1 MTRATK
7 SYRSRT
13 PRGGSLAELLL
24 TFPSRRPVIAL
35 AVAGVV
41 LLVAL
46 AGVLRIRVNTSLQ
59 TMFPQGKPSAEAM
72 IRVLEAF
79 PASNELI
86 LVASLPGDPPA
97 RAAGEP
103 PTTTPDP
110 AAADRLTA
118 FAARL
123 ERELATAPDAAGL
136 TAGVIYRADPEFRR
150 FGKEVVAPAGLSYL
164 DDAAYAEAERRLT
177 PDGIRRQIELNLSRF
192 SQPGAGLALKEFL
205 KDPLGLIEFVL
216 GRLVPKRQF
225 RTFEGGETFVS
236 PDGRAILIRV
246 VGTAAPSDLDYCERL
261 VKAVTAAAE
270 RANVDPAAA
279 GAPVTPG
286 GAAPGKLTLHYT
298 GAYAAADF
306 SHQAIRADSIE
317 SIFLSVTLLQLLFLV
332 VYRRPFRQFLLE
344 ITPVAV
350 GVFVGFGVYGWFRGT
365 VSPVAA
371 VIGGILAG
379 MGIDYSV
386 LYLASYMRHLA
397 AGASPAEAARL
408 TAVRAVGPMFAAWF
422 TSAVGF
428 GAIAWSSVPTLRDFG
443 VLGALGL
450 AGVFV
455 AVALVL
461 PAVVVL
467 WDDRRLARRDTPA
480 DRRLPF
486 RWDVAP
492 LLHGIQRRRRAFIGG
507 SVAVFVVAA
516 AYAGTRPGGVLPLES
531 DLHVMHPQPN
541 PALAAE
547 REIAERFGS
556 EPGALLVHL
565 KAETPE
571 KLVAL
576 AHEADRRLSRPDVR
590 AAGVAGTLGLA
601 SLLPDPAVA
610 ARRQPLPQADV
621 DRIAADFRA
630 AMTDAGFAPP
640 AYEPYAD
647 FLKLALTQ
655 RLRVGGGPPA
665 DTAQPPPGVEALRPF
680 PALWRSLLPSTA
692 AAGELPTEAITLV
705 FVDRPTD
712 QREPRERLVNT
723 AHAALAGVDG
733 ATLTGLPVISLD
745 TEQATRR
752 DLPLLLGI
760 AGGVVLVVLLAYYR
774 SFWRTALALLPL
786 VFSLTVLAAVAR
798 LTDTKLNLVNLVALP
813 LLIGIDVDYGIY
825 FVSLAGGRRTGRRRG
840 AGTRGGRSG
849 RDDAATVQPAG
860 GTSLHGFQT
869 FGSELPDAD
878 RRAGRTGRAGGP
890 NEPEADGRGG
900 AAPIATRIAASAQA
914 VITCAAAAMLGFGSL
929 ATVSV
934 PAVRSLGIVVAV
946 GVAASLIGTFAL
958 RAPALMVREERLAP
972 NGGVAEDLD
981 PPGR

>member
-1 MTRATK
+1 M
-7 SYRSRT
+7 
-13 PRGGSLAELLL
+13 L
-24 TFPSRRPVIAL
+24 TFPSRRPVAAL
-35 AVAGVV
+35 VVAGVV
-41 LLVAL
+41 LLGAL
-46 AGVLRIRVNTSLQ
+46 IGVLQIRVNTSLQ
-59 TMFPQGKPSAEAM
+59 TMFPAGKPSADAM
-72 IRVLEAF
+72 IRVLESF
-79 PASNELI
+79 PASNELVV
-86 LVASLPGDPPA
+86 VASLPDAGTLPA
-97 RAAGEP
+97 GTSPA
-103 PTTTPDP
+103 TTPSAPPDADG
-110 AAADRLTA
+110 AARLLA
-118 FAARL
+118 FAGRL
-123 ERELATAPDAAGL
+123 EREINASPEAASL
-136 TAGVIYRADPEFRR
+136 TAGVIYKADPEFRR
-150 FGKEVVAPAGLSYL
+150 FGRDVVAPAGLYYL
-164 DDAAYAEAERRLT
+164 DDAAYAEAKLRLT
-177 PDGIRRQIELNLSRF
+177 PEGMRRQIELNLSRF

-216 GRLVPKRQF
+216 NRLVPQRQF
-225 RTFEGGETFVS
+225 KTYEGGENFVS
-236 PDGRAILIRV
+236 PDGRAILIRI

-261 VKAVTAAAE
+261 VKAVKAAAD
-270 RANVDPAAA
+270 RANLDSATPAD
-279 GAPVTPG
+279 GG
-286 GAAPGKLTLHYT
+286 GARGLFTLHYT

-306 SHQAIRADSIE
+306 SHQAIREDSIE
-317 SIFLSVTLLQLLFLV
+317 SIFLSVFLLQALFLV

-344 ITPVAV
+344 ITPVAL

-397 AGASPAEAARL
+397 AGASPRESARL
-408 TAVRAVGPMFAAWF
+408 TATRAVGPMFAAWF

-443 VLGALGL
+443 VLGVLGL
-450 AGVFV
+450 GGVFI

-486 RWDVAP
+486 RWDVRP
-492 LLHGIQRRRRAFIGG
+492 MLLAIQRHRRAFIAG
-507 SVAVFVVAA
+507 SLAVFVVAGS
-516 AYAGTRPGGVLPLES
+516 YALSRPGGALPLES

-547 REIAERFGS
+547 REIAARFGS

-565 KAETPE
+565 KAATPE

-576 AHEADRRLSRPDVR
+576 AHKAERRLSRPDVR
-590 AAGVAGTLGLA
+590 AAGVGGTLGLA

-610 ARRQPLPQADV
+610 ARRTPMSQV
-621 DRIAADFRA
+621 EVEKVAADFRA
-630 AMTDAGFAPP
+630 AMDEAEFEPP
-640 AYEPYAD
+640 AYEGYAD

-655 RLRVGGGPPA
+655 RLKIGGDGGAGGGVASNGQPA
-665 DTAQPPPGVEALRPF
+665 STRAADAHPAVSDAPQLPPGIEALRPY
-680 PALWRSLLPSTA
+680 PALWRSLLPSSATA
-692 AAGELPTEAITLV
+692 GPLPTEAITLV
-705 FVDRPTD
+705 FVDQPTD

-723 AHAALAGVDG
+723 ARTALAGLDG

-760 AGGVVLVVLLAYYR
+760 AAGVVLVVLLAYYR
-774 SFWRTALALLPL
+774 SFSRTALALLPL
-786 VFSLTVLAAVAR
+786 LFSLTVLAAAAR
-798 LTDTKLNLVNLVALP
+798 LTDTKLNLINLVALP

-825 FVSLAGGRRTGRRRG
+825 FVSLAGRGRRRERDS
-840 AGTRGGRSG
+840 ADVAASATMTDASRPTLASESASGTTLR
-849 RDDAATVQPAG
+849 
-860 GTSLHGFQT
+860 GFQT
-869 FGSELPDAD
+869 FGSESPKSD
-878 RRAGRTGRAGGP
+878 RRGEYDPST
-890 NEPEADGRGG
+890 
-900 AAPIATRIAASAQA
+900 AAPPPLTTRIAASAQA

-934 PAVRSLGIVVAV
+934 PAVRSLGIVVAI

-958 RAPALMVREERLAP
+958 RAPALMVREEH
-972 NGGVAEDLD
+972 EKDEE
-981 PPGR
+981 